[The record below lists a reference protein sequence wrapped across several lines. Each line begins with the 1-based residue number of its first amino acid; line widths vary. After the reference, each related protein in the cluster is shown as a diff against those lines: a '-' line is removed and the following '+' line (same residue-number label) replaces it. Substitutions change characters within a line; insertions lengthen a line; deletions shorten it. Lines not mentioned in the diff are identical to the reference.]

1 MMKMILLLLFFMM
14 MSVST
19 TNIQTNDDR
28 CDVCMEVITDLDAWI
43 TSDKNMDEIVQY
55 VQGVNIDINL
65 YPQQIVNA
73 TDMQWTGLY

>member
-1 MMKMILLLLFFMM
+1 MVMLLLFLMM

>member
-1 MMKMILLLLFFMM
+1 MLFLMM
-14 MSVST
+14 MSLST
-19 TNIQTNDDR
+19 TNIETNDDR

>member
-1 MMKMILLLLFFMM
+1 MIKMVMLLLFLMM

-65 YPQQIVNA
+65 YHQEIVNA

>member
-1 MMKMILLLLFFMM
+1 MIKMILLLLFFMM

-19 TNIQTNDDR
+19 TDIRTNDDR

-65 YPQQIVNA
+65 YHQEIVNA

>member
-1 MMKMILLLLFFMM
+1 MVLLLLFLMM

>member
-1 MMKMILLLLFFMM
+1 MIKMVMLLLFLMM

>member
-1 MMKMILLLLFFMM
+1 MVMLLLFLMM

-65 YPQQIVNA
+65 YP
-73 TDMQWTGLY
+73 

>member
-1 MMKMILLLLFFMM
+1 MVLLLLFFMM
-14 MSVST
+14 MSVT
-19 TNIQTNDDR
+19 TTDIQTNDDR

-65 YPQQIVNA
+65 YP
-73 TDMQWTGLY
+73 

>member
-1 MMKMILLLLFFMM
+1 MVILLLFFMM

-19 TNIQTNDDR
+19 TDIQTNDDR

>member
-1 MMKMILLLLFFMM
+1 MVLLLLFLMM

-55 VQGVNIDINL
+55 VQGVNIDIIL
-65 YPQQIVNA
+65 MYPQQIVNA